1 MLPQRSRS
9 QRMELP
15 NPFRRRLSRRLVRAA
30 RDQSRRTDMSIQEL
44 IETLGDR
51 SFGWCIVIFALVNLI
66 PMPIGGNM
74 ITSLPL
80 ILLTGQ
86 MAAGL
91 RQVRLPGFLT
101 RREISRKGFQ
111 KLVLRLSPV
120 IRPVERMVRPRY
132 EHMFTPRQE
141 QLLGLLM
148 FFVAVALFM
157 PIPLSGYIPAI
168 SLFLVGFGLVERD
181 GLVVLAGAIIGVVAI
196 AVTLLVGGMIIVGVE
211 ALAH

>member
-1 MLPQRSRS
+1 MLPQGSRS

-30 RDQSRRTDMSIQEL
+30 RDQSHRADMSIQEL

-51 SFGWCIVIFALVNLI
+51 SFGWCIVVFALVNLI

-91 RQVRLPGFLT
+91 RQVRLPGILT

-132 EHMFTPRQE
+132 EHLFTARQE
-141 QLLGLLM
+141 QLLGVLM
-148 FFVAVALFM
+148 FFVAIALFM

-181 GLVVLAGAIIGVVAI
+181 GLVVLTGVVIGIVAI
-196 AVTLLVGGMIIVGVE
+196 AVTLLVGGLLLAGFE